1 MEKTLS
7 FPQKWL
13 LASRPKTLIA
23 SISPVLIGSALSASE
38 HKLNISIFLASIV
51 FALLIQIGTN
61 FVNDYYDFK
70 NGVDTSERKGPLRIT
85 ASKLVTTKEIRVAIV
100 ITFFAAFLVSSYLT
114 VIGGIWILALS
125 LLAIVLGYIYTA
137 GPFPLS
143 YVGLADLTVLL
154 FFGPV
159 ATMGCFYLQTNT
171 LSVTSFLAGLLPGL
185 FSCGILTANNLR
197 DAKEDLKANKK
208 TLIVR
213 YGMTWGK
220 LEYLVC
226 VLFPYIILLTLS
238 CFSGIRLLPLL
249 SCVLT
254 IPPIKKVLFLQD
266 LPLVLKETSITMLV
280 FTLLFCIGWIL

>member
-23 SISPVLIGSALSASE
+23 SISPVLIGSALAASE

-85 ASKLVTTKEIRVAIV
+85 AAKLVTTKEIRVAIV

>member
-1 MEKTLS
+1 MEKILS

-23 SISPVLIGSALSASE
+23 SVSPVLIGSVLALSE
-38 HKLNISIFLASIV
+38 HKLNISVFLASIA
-51 FALLIQIGTN
+51 FALLIQVGTN

-70 NGVDTSERKGPLRIT
+70 NGVDTFERKGPLRIT
-85 ASKLVTTKEIRVAIV
+85 AAKLVTTKEMRVAIV
-100 ITFFAAFLVSSYLT
+100 ATFFAAFLVSSYLT
-114 VIGGIWILALS
+114 AIGGIWILLLS
-125 LLAIVLGYIYTA
+125 LLAILLGYMYTA

-154 FFGPV
+154 FFGPA
-159 ATMGCFYLQTNT
+159 ATMGCFYLQANT
-171 LSVTSFLAGLLPGL
+171 LSVTSFLAGLLPGM
-185 FSCGILTANNLR
+185 FSCAILTANNLR

-213 YGMTWGK
+213 YGTTWGK

-226 VLFPYIILLTLS
+226 VLFPYIILLTFS
-238 CFSGIRLLPLL
+238 CFSGVKLLPLL
-249 SCVLT
+249 SCVLI

-266 LPLVLKETSITMLV
+266 LPLVLKETSITMIV